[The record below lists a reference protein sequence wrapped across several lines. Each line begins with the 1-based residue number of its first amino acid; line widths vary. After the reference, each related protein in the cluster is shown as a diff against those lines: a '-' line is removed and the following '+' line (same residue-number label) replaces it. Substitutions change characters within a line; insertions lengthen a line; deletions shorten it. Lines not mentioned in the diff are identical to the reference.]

1 MPYANINGANLYY
14 EEYGSGPPLILT
26 PGGRVDREGLR
37 PFGGS
42 DVLALSR
49 DSA

>member
-26 PGGRVDREGLR
+26 PGGRVDREGY
-37 PFGGS
+37 
-42 DVLALSR
+42 ALWAPSCLCI
-49 DSA
+49 AA